1 MSRRVLVLLAVP
13 VVAAL
18 GGLAVLLLAV
28 RTKSP
33 RLLGAVHAVKKAW
46 RNPQTMKRAGQPG
59 QSVAIVRHVGR
70 ASGRA

>member
-28 RTKSP
+28 RT
-33 RLLGAVHAVKKAW
+33 
-46 RNPQTMKRAGQPG
+46 
-59 QSVAIVRHVGR
+59 
-70 ASGRA
+70 